1 MIKNYLKLMSEN
13 YLKGCNHAIT
23 LWSKFIIIAFLVYA
37 VGWTDSA
44 GKLFL
49 TTNNWILVNLGWFY
63 IYSVAAFLV
72 FAIYLAISKY
82 GKIKL
87 GADDEIPEFKYWS
100 WIAML
105 FGAGLG
111 IGLVFW
117 SIAEPMWHY
126 ASNPFISADASA
138 ADKTEM
144 AMQLTIFHW
153 GLHPWAIYV
162 VTGLS
167 LAYFCY
173 RKGLPLSIR
182 SAVQP
187 IFGDKIN
194 GPIGYIIDILAIFGT
209 VFGVATSLGLG
220 SGQVAK
226 GLQVLTGEQFFG
238 TPAAVYGLVAVITG
252 IAIYSAVTG
261 VSKGIR
267 ILSEINLW
275 LSIIVL
281 LLLFILGPTVHLI
294 GAFFTNIGNY
304 TMNVF
309 QMSVELL
316 DVNETKWQTW
326 WTIFY
331 WGWWISWSPFVG
343 MFIARISRGRTI
355 REFVVGVLFVSTLI
369 SIVWLTIFGNTALF
383 LEQTK
388 GVIFEAVQADLT
400 SAMYVTFTA
409 MDISSSMQV
418 LLSVLTTILVITY
431 FITSAD
437 SGTLVLSTIGFNGD
451 PKPPKS
457 HRITW
462 GVLEGLTAAVLL
474 SVDGLNALQSA
485 AIIVALPFTIVIWL
499 MAISLMKSLREEKV

>member
-1 MIKNYLKLMSEN
+1 MIKNLIKNYLEGS
-13 YLKGCNHAIT
+13 NHIVT
-23 LWSKFIIIAFLVYA
+23 LWSKAIIVVFLVYA
-37 VGWTDSA
+37 IGWTESA
-44 GKLFL
+44 GKLFS
-49 TTNNWILVNLGWFY
+49 TTNTWIFVNLGWFY
-63 IYSVAAFLV
+63 IYSVAGFLV
-72 FAIYLAISKY
+72 FAIYLAVSKY

-87 GADDEIPEFKYWS
+87 GADDETPEFKYWS

-126 ASNPFISADASA
+126 ASNPFIGADASA
-138 ADKTEM
+138 GDKAEM

-167 LAYFCY
+167 LAYFSY

-209 VFGVATSLGLG
+209 IFGVATSLGLG
-220 SGQVAK
+220 VGQIAK
-226 GLQVLTGEQFFG
+226 GLEVLTGNPFFG
-238 TPAAVYGLVAVITG
+238 TEASIYGLVAVMTG

-267 ILSEINLW
+267 ILSEVNLW
-275 LSIIVL
+275 LSIVIL
-281 LLLFILGPTVHLI
+281 LLLFILGPTVNLI

-309 QMSVELL
+309 QMSVTLL
-316 DVNETKWQTW
+316 DVNESKWQTW

-355 REFVVGVLFVSTLI
+355 REFVVGVLLVSTLI

-388 GVIFEAVQADLT
+388 GVILEAAKADLT
-400 SAMYVTFTA
+400 SAMYVTFNV
-409 MDISSSMQV
+409 MDISSGMQV
-418 LLSVLTTILVITY
+418 LLSILATVLIITY

-437 SGTLVLSTIGFNGD
+437 SGTLVLSTIGFDGD
-451 PKPPKS
+451 LNPPKS
-457 HRITW
+457 HRIVW
-462 GVLEGLTAAVLL
+462 GVLTGATAAVLL
-474 SVDGLNALQSA
+474 FVGGLKALQSA

-499 MAISLMKSLREEKV
+499 MVISLMKSLREEKI